1 MLFWYQWRNVVAV
14 ANMAERVDGLISL
27 KCGACYIILVRHVGI
42 FIMQVFHNQAL
53 SVQFLAYSVT
63 VS

>member
-27 KCGACYIILVRHVGI
+27 KCGACYIILVRQRAPSCH
-42 FIMQVFHNQAL
+42 FIPIEGR
-53 SVQFLAYSVT
+53 T
-63 VS
+63 